1 MADKFS
7 LPLSLLTL
15 TTQATW
21 RLEQTTCDND
31 VLLQEMLLSRPQEFH
46 SKIST
51 WQESTTQ
58 DLTVIII
65 LFQSFYLSRHAS
77 FKLLCGREYF
87 HNIQQIVAP

>member
-77 FKLLCGREYF
+77 FKLLSGREF
-87 HNIQQIVAP
+87 FS